1 MAKQPSTQI
10 SRTRSDGAPSTR
22 ALQRQIGRTRES
34 LTETVE
40 EIKQTAEQ
48 GYKSAKQTVAQA
60 LDYRKEFQKDPLVW
74 SLGALSA
81 GFAIGYTLGYAHK
94 TTKRG
99 KHSAIVQYA
108 DKMVDGL
115 STLGQSLIIPEL
127 DDKIRGLFGL
137 DFSGFLKDMRGP
149 KPKTRSR
156 RPARIVTNR
165 SRRTRRTN
173 RKR

>member
-1 MAKQPSTQI
+1 MAKQPSTQL

-60 LDYRKEFQKDPLVW
+60 LDYRKEFQKEPLVW

-115 STLGQSLIIPEL
+115 STIGQSLVIPEL

-137 DFSGFLKDMRGP
+137 DFSGFLKDMRGT
-149 KPKTRSR
+149 KTHSR
-156 RPARIVTNR
+156 RPAKARRVTNR

-173 RKR
+173 RSR